1 MARFISKPP
10 PPAEVPLGSACGD
23 ANRSPLVQQWDIFSA
38 GQVRRG
44 GDVVIRKYLAWTAT
58 ATGATAALGSV
69 ASSDTS
75 TAWYRQLRKPAI
87 QPPAAVFPVV
97 WTVLYSDIAVTSAVA
112 LDRLPGDEAEIY
124 KRALAANL
132 VLNASW
138 SWVFFK
144 AHRLFPAILVAAALS
159 VSSWDLVAR
168 TLRGD
173 KRAGWALLPYAGWC
187 SFATVL
193 TSAIWWRNR

>member
-1 MARFISKPP
+1 MSVLNSFD
-10 PPAEVPLGSACGD
+10 AEETL
-23 ANRSPLVQQWDIFSA
+23 
-38 GQVRRG
+38 
-44 GDVVIRKYLAWTAT
+44 VIRKYLARTA
-58 ATGATAALGSV
+58 AAAAATAALGSV
-69 ASSDTS
+69 ASRDTS
-75 TAWYRQLRKPAI
+75 SVWFRTLRKPAI

-112 LDRLPGDEAEIY
+112 LDRLEGEEAESY
-124 KRALAANL
+124 RRALAANL

-144 AHRLFPAILVAAALS
+144 AHRLFPAILVAGALS
-159 VSSWDLVAR
+159 ASSWDLVAR
-168 TLRGD
+168 TLHGD
-173 KRAGWALLPYAGWC
+173 RRAGWALLPYAGWC